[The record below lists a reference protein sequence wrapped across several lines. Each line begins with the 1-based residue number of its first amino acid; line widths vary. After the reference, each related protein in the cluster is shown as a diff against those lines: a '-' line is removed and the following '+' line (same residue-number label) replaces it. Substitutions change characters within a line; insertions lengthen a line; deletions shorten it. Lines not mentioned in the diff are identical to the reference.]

1 MGRGGLRPGSGR
13 TAIVGR
19 EIKIKLSDDMFE
31 QLELNFTGK
40 TDQERIR
47 ECLEY
52 GIKSKITNDSNIS
65 TQKYNVLDLFS
76 GAGGLSRGFMDANF
90 NVVLGIDFNDAALKT
105 FK

>member
-19 EIKIKLSDDMFE
+19 EIKIKLSDDVFE

-52 GIKSKITNDSNIS
+52 GIKSKIQIYLHRNIMFWIYFLV
-65 TQKYNVLDLFS
+65 QVDYH
-76 GAGGLSRGFMDANF
+76 
-90 NVVLGIDFNDAALKT
+90 VVLWMQILMLY
-105 FK
+105 